1 MNLFKNCSYYWG
13 FAGYISYH
21 VNHPLYTSPS
31 SAQVSHEFI
40 TVCFFPTL
48 LLNFFLFDSTFF
60 QVYTGLGFFLICEL
74 GNFACHLLFRFCM
87 LAMPMVN
94 VVVMF

>member
-1 MNLFKNCSYYWG
+1 M
-13 FAGYISYH
+13 
-21 VNHPLYTSPS
+21 
-31 SAQVSHEFI
+31 
-40 TVCFFPTL
+40 
-48 LLNFFLFDSTFF
+48 FF